1 MLAFA
6 EIDITLAGLRT
17 HYQRGDFTPRE
28 LIASLRVRSK
38 QFADRNIWIH
48 ELDDSEIEKYLAAL
62 DQRSFAD
69 APLYGIPF
77 AIKDNIDLANIRTTA
92 ACEAVAF
99 TPNDHAFVVKNLI
112 DAGAIPLGKTN
123 LDQLATGINGTRS
136 PWGPGKNS
144 FDPEYISGGSS
155 SGSALAVALGLA
167 TFSLGTDTAGSGR
180 IPAAFNNIV
189 GWKPSRGLLSSR
201 GMLPACRTLDCIT
214 LFALSASDINAL
226 APFAV
231 RYDEKDAYSRHN
243 PAYNSSNNGAAGN
256 AFGAPAKKSFEFGVP
271 RADQLEFYGDARYQA
286 AFAKSIELL
295 ERIGGKK
302 REIDFSHFLD
312 AARLLYEGP
321 WIAERYHGIREL
333 IDNNPSALLPVI
345 QTIIGS
351 GRDKSAVAAF
361 DAMYKMQEF
370 RRSIEPLIESLEFI
384 ATPTAGTHFT
394 IEQMLAEPILRNS
407 ELGYYT
413 NFMNLLDLAAV
424 AVPTQILDNGMPF
437 GITLF
442 SDRFTD
448 LRLLSYAQ
456 QIQATTKL
464 PLGAIKKSIAFS
476 SLPPRA
482 ELSTS
487 KVVVCGAHM
496 SGLPFN
502 NQLLARQARLIAK
515 TKTSSS
521 YRFYALPITQQVT
534 IPRPGLIRVDREGSS
549 IEVEVWE
556 MPSTEFGSFVA
567 AIPQPL
573 GIGKV
578 ELENGEWLPG
588 FICEGYAVDG
598 AEDITALGG
607 WRSYLNKAQ

>member
-1 MLAFA
+1 MLAF
-6 EIDITLAGLRT
+6 EQIDLTIAGLKA

-28 LIASLRVRSK
+28 LIGLLRARSK
-38 QFADRNIWIH
+38 QFIDRNIWIH
-48 ELDDSEIEKYLAAL
+48 ELSDSEIGPYLDAL
-62 DQRSFAD
+62 DERTAAD
-69 APLYGIPF
+69 APLYGVPF
-77 AIKDNIDLANIRTTA
+77 AIKDNIDLVHIETTA
-92 ACEAVAF
+92 ACKAIAF
-99 TPNDHAFVVKNLI
+99 IPKDDAFVVKNLI
-112 DAGAIPLGKTN
+112 AAGAIPLGKTN

-136 PWGPGKNS
+136 PWGPCKNS
-144 FDPEYISGGSS
+144 FDSTYISGGSS
-155 SGSALAVALGLA
+155 SGSAVAVALGLA
-167 TFSLGTDTAGSGR
+167 SFSLGTDTAGSGR

-214 LFALSASDINAL
+214 LFALTAGDINTL
-226 APFAV
+226 IPFTV
-231 RYDEKDAYSRHN
+231 RYDEADAFSRHN
-243 PAYNSSNNGAAGN
+243 PAYNSSNNGAIAN
-256 AFGAPAKKSFEFGVP
+256 AFGTPVKNDFEFGVP

-302 REIDFSHFLD
+302 RDIDFTPFLD

-321 WIAERYHGIREL
+321 WIAERYHGVREL
-333 IDNNPSALLPVI
+333 IDNDPSALLPVI

-351 GRDKSAVAAF
+351 GSDKSAVATF
-361 DAMYKMQEF
+361 DALYKMQQF
-370 RRSIEPLIESLEFI
+370 RRNIEPLINRLEFI

-424 AVPTQILDNGMPF
+424 AVPTQVLDNGMPF

-442 SDRFTD
+442 SDHFTD

-456 QIQATTKL
+456 LIQATTQL
-464 PLGAIKKSIAFS
+464 TLGAVEKSAEFQT
-476 SLPPRA
+476 LPPRV
-482 ELSTS
+482 ELSMN
-487 KVVVCGAHM
+487 KVAVCGAHM

-502 NQLLARQARLIAK
+502 NQLIARRAKLIAT
-515 TKTSSS
+515 TKTSPH
-521 YRFYALPITQQVT
+521 YRFYALPGGT
-534 IPRPGLIRVDREGSS
+534 IQRPGLIRVNHAGAS

-573 GIGKV
+573 GMGKV
-578 ELENGEWLPG
+578 ELENGEWVSG
-588 FICEGYAVDG
+588 FICEGYAVSE
-598 AEDITALGG
+598 AEDITPLGG
-607 WRSYLNKAQ
+607 WRNYLNKAQ

>member
-1 MLAFA
+1 MLAF
-6 EIDITLAGLRT
+6 EQIDITLAGLRA

-28 LIASLRVRSK
+28 LIALLRDRSK
-38 QFADRNIWIH
+38 QFVDRNIWIH
-48 ELDDSEIEKYLAAL
+48 ELSDAEIEFYLSAL
-62 DQRSFAD
+62 DKRSIAD

-77 AIKDNIDLANIRTTA
+77 AIKDNIDLANIETTA
-92 ACEAVAF
+92 ACKAVAF
-99 TPNDHAFVVKNLI
+99 TPSEDAFVVNNFI
-112 DAGAIPLGKTN
+112 AAGAIPLGKTN

-136 PWGPGKNS
+136 PWGPGRNS
-144 FDPEYISGGSS
+144 FDPQYISGGSS
-155 SGSALAVALGLA
+155 SGSAIAVALGLA
-167 TFSLGTDTAGSGR
+167 SFSLGTDTAGSGR

-214 LFALSASDINAL
+214 LFALTANDINAL
-226 APFAV
+226 VPFAV
-231 RYDEKDAYSRHN
+231 RYDEQDAYARQN
-243 PAYNSSNNGAAGN
+243 PAYNSSNNGAVAN
-256 AFGAPAKKSFEFGVP
+256 AFGTPTKKSFEFGVP
-271 RADQLEFYGDARYQA
+271 RADQLEFYGDERYQT

-295 ERIGGKK
+295 ESIGGKK
-302 REIDFSHFLD
+302 REIDFSNFLD

-351 GRDKSAVAAF
+351 GRDKSAVATF

-370 RRSIEPLIESLEFI
+370 RRSIEGLISSLEFI

-413 NFMNLLDLAAV
+413 NYMNLLDLAAV
-424 AVPTQILDNGMPF
+424 AVPTQIMDNGMPF

-456 QIQATTKL
+456 LLQATTQL
-464 PLGAIKKSIAFS
+464 PLGAIKKSVEFPT
-476 SLPPRA
+476 LPPRA
-482 ELSTS
+482 ELSTT

-496 SGLPFN
+496 EGLPFN
-502 NQLLARQARLIAK
+502 GQLLARQGKLISK
-515 TKTSSS
+515 TKTSPN
-521 YRFYALPITQQVT
+521 YRFYVLPGAAIQ
-534 IPRPGLIRVDREGSS
+534 RPGLIRVDSNGSS
-549 IEVEVWE
+549 IEVEVWGI
-556 MPSTEFGSFVA
+556 PSTEFGSFVA

-578 ELENGEWLPG
+578 ELESGEWLTG
-588 FICEGYAVDG
+588 FICEGYAVNG
-598 AEDITALGG
+598 AQDITELGG
-607 WRSYLNKAQ
+607 WREYLSRAQ

>member
-1 MLAFA
+1 MLSF
-6 EIDITLAGLRT
+6 EQIDLTIPGLRA

-28 LIASLRVRSK
+28 LIALLRERSQ

-48 ELDDSEIEKYLAAL
+48 ELSDAEIEIYLSAL
-62 DQRSFAD
+62 DKRTLAD

-77 AIKDNIDLANIRTTA
+77 AIKDNIDLANIETTA
-92 ACEAVAF
+92 ACKAVAF
-99 TPNDHAFVVKNLI
+99 TPGEDAFVVNNLI
-112 DAGAIPLGKTN
+112 AAGAIPLGKTN

-144 FDPEYISGGSS
+144 FDPKYISGGSS
-155 SGSALAVALGLA
+155 SGSAIAVALGIA

-189 GWKPSRGLLSSR
+189 GWKPSRGILSSR

-214 LFALSASDINAL
+214 LFTLTAADTAALL
-226 APFAV
+226 PFVA
-231 RYDEKDAYSRHN
+231 RYDEKDAYARIN
-243 PAYNSSNNGAAGN
+243 PAHNTANSGMANP
-256 AFGAPAKKSFEFGVP
+256 FGTPTKRSFEFGVP
-271 RADQLEFYGDARYQA
+271 RSDQLEFYGNEQYTA
-286 AFAKSIELL
+286 AFTKSIALL
-295 ERIGGKK
+295 ENIGGIK
-302 REIDFSHFLD
+302 REIDFSDFLD

-333 IDNNPSALLPVI
+333 IETNPSALLPVI
-345 QTIIGS
+345 QTIIGQ
-351 GRDKSAVAAF
+351 GRDKTGVDTF

-370 RRSIEPLIESLEFI
+370 RCKIEPLVASLEFI

-394 IEQMLAEPILRNS
+394 IEEMLAAPILHNS
-407 ELGYYT
+407 QLGYYT

-442 SDRFTD
+442 SDHFTD
-448 LRLLSYAQ
+448 LRLLSYAHLL
-456 QIQATTKL
+456 QAETQL
-464 PLGAIKKSIAFS
+464 PLGAIEKSYEFKT
-476 SLPPRA
+476 LPPRT
-482 ELSTS
+482 ELSRS

-502 NQLLARQARLIAK
+502 SQLIARQAKLISK
-515 TKTSSS
+515 TKTSPS
-521 YRFYALPITQQVT
+521 YRFYALAGGAVQ
-534 IPRPGLIRVDREGSS
+534 RPGLIRVEKDGAA

-578 ELENGEWLPG
+578 ELQSGEWLPG
-588 FICEGYAVDG
+588 FICESYAVSN
-598 AEDITALGG
+598 AKDITELGG
-607 WRSYLNKAQ
+607 WREYLRAMN